1 MIQFDAAFNNR
12 IVSRD
17 RKAFDELFRVFYSR
31 LFGFAKSYLKDES
44 VAENIVQ
51 DAFMLLWERCETLR
65 PDSNVHAWLLT
76 VVKNSTINH
85 INRLNRQI
93 KAETFYS
100 EQIVRELNL
109 RIASLEACNPEY
121 MFSDEVTEII
131 QKALDQLPEK
141 CREVITMSRFEDMS
155 NKDIA
160 EKLGITVKGV
170 EYHITNALKKL
181 RKELK
186 DYMLFLLFFA

>member
-1 MIQFDAAFNNR
+1 MIQFDAAFSNR
-12 IVSRD
+12 IVRGD

-31 LFGFAKSYLKDES
+31 LFCFAKSYLRDES
-44 VAENIVQ
+44 IAENIVQ
-51 DAFMLLWERCETLR
+51 DAFLLLWERRETLR
-65 PDSNVHAWLLT
+65 SDSNVQAWLLT
-76 VVKNSTINH
+76 VVKNSAINH

-93 KAETFYS
+93 KAETVYG
-100 EQIVRELNL
+100 ERIARELDL

-121 MFSDEVTEII
+121 IFSKEVAEII
-131 QKALDQLPEK
+131 QKALGLLPEK

-181 RKELK
+181 RMELK